1 MGSVMDLSLW
11 EFGKAVLGRLDG
23 GEVGADDV
31 GFRVFVGWMV
41 ECRVR
46 DLVE

>member
-1 MGSVMDLSLW
+1 MGSVMDLSVW

-31 GFRVFVGWMV
+31 GFRVFVGWIV
-41 ECRVR
+41 ECQVS
-46 DLVE
+46 DFVE